1 MALSCAAAA
10 RTGRM
15 VIGSSSASAS
25 SSSSSS
31 MGGFKQ
37 QQQQLQNQKQTMM
50 LRTINTKFK
59 RTTALAK
66 NSSRYNNNNRISKTT
81 LTMAAA
87 SSNSNQMKYSAEN
100 DGLPRDA
107 KIGILGGGQL
117 GRMLAIAGAPMG
129 VRLNVL
135 DPTEPSCPASIAAE
149 QTIGSFRDKAAVLE
163 FAKDCDVVTVE
174 IEHIDCDA
182 LDELVKN
189 GIDVQPTPK
198 TLRTIQDK
206 YAQKVHFRDNN
217 VKIGPFMDVPDEA
230 QLQNAVNAF
239 GFPLMLKSKRL
250 AYDGRGNAVAK
261 TASDLDNAVK
271 SLGGFDTGLYAEKW
285 VPFERELAVMVAR
298 SKSGEVVAYP
308 VVETVH
314 EDNICD
320 TTFAPAMI
328 SNKMAEKAQAVAKSA
343 IASFEGAG
351 IFGVELFLLEDGET
365 VLLNECAPRPHNSG
379 HYTIEACNCSQ
390 YEMHLR
396 AICGWPLGD
405 PQLKV
410 GGSVMKNILGDGD
423 GEKAMTKCHRI
434 MGKALTVPGA
444 SVHWYEKPEVKKAR
458 KVGHITTVGASLNE
472 AKERMSE
479 ITGDDYNVQPS
490 IGIIMGSD
498 SDLPTMAAAADV
510 LKDFGIKCEVTVISA
525 HRTPQEMFDY
535 SKKAHTRGI
544 RAIIAGA
551 GGAAHLPGMVAAMTP
566 LPVIGVP
573 VPLKYLDGMD
583 SLLSIVQMPKGV
595 PTATVAIGNA
605 ANAGL
610 LAARIVGAYEPE
622 VLKKMEEYQDNM
634 TEVVLGKADK
644 LMTNGYEKYLKEM

>member
-1 MALSCAAAA
+1 
-10 RTGRM
+10 M
-15 VIGSSSASAS
+15 VIGSSSAS

-31 MGGFKQ
+31 MGGFK

-261 TASDLDNAVK
+261 TASDLEEAVK